1 MAHWFDLGDV
11 AVVPLIEDD
20 RLLIDPGEFFPGLE
34 PDLAD
39 WYAREPWFDRA
50 AEKLVFVIQSF
61 LVCSAD
67 EVLVVDA
74 CVGAGKDRQRPE
86 FDQLPDRWR
95 HQFLATGLREADVDA
110 VVFTHLHTDHVG
122 AATAQREPVF
132 SHAPHFVVEEEFRY
146 WSSEAGGAAMRRTGD
161 YLADSVLPIEQAGQL
176 RFVAPDAVVG
186 RHAELV
192 PAAGHTPGNV
202 CVRVRGSAGTV
213 LLAGDTMHHGVQ
225 IRHPELSTRYC
236 VEPGAAARVR
246 GALLDEVA
254 GSGAVFVPT
263 HFPVPS
269 AGRVRRGRAGYDF
282 EFAADL
288 VRTGQ
293 FRYWEWLGSLV
304 TLGRRGSAPVAAR
317 SQWPDRG

>member
-11 AVVPLIEDD
+11 AVVPLVEDD
-20 RLLIDPGEFFPGLE
+20 RLLIEPGEFFPGLE

-39 WYAREPWFDRA
+39 WYAQEPWFDPA
-50 AEKLVFVIQSF
+50 AGKLVFVIQSF

-74 CVGAGKDRQRPE
+74 CVGAGKDRRRAE
-86 FDQLPDRWR
+86 FDQLPDRWMQ
-95 HQFLATGLREADVDA
+95 QFLATGLRPADVDA

-122 AATAQREPVF
+122 AATVRREPVF
-132 SHAPHFVVEEEFRY
+132 PDAPHFVVEEEFRY

-161 YLADSVLPIEQAGQL
+161 YLTDSVLPIERAGQL
-176 RFVAPDAVVG
+176 SFVAPDAVVG
-186 RHAELV
+186 KHAELV

-236 VEPGAAARVR
+236 VDPGEAAEVR
-246 GALLDEVA
+246 SRLLEEGR
-254 GSGAVFVPT
+254 GSVLLPT
-263 HFPVPS
+263 HFPAPS
-269 AGRVRRGRAGYDF
+269 AGRVRRGRDGYGF

-288 VRTGQ
+288 LRAGQ
-293 FRYWEWLGSLV
+293 FRYREW
-304 TLGRRGSAPVAAR
+304 RG
-317 SQWPDRG
+317 

>member
-11 AVVPLIEDD
+11 AVVPLVEDD
-20 RLLIDPGEFFPGLE
+20 RLLIEPGEFFPGLE
-34 PDLAD
+34 PDLSD
-39 WYAREPWFDRA
+39 WYAQEPWFDRA
-50 AEKLVFVIQSF
+50 AGKLVFVIQSF

-74 CVGAGKDRQRPE
+74 CVGAGKDRQRAE
-86 FDQLPDRWR
+86 FDHLPDRWMQ
-95 HQFLATGLREADVDA
+95 QFLATGLRPADVDA

-122 AATAQREPVF
+122 AVTVQREPVF
-132 SHAPHFVVEEEFRY
+132 PDAPHLVVEEEFRY

-161 YLADSVLPIEQAGQL
+161 YLTDSVLPIEQAGQL
-176 RFVAPDAVVG
+176 SFVAPDAVVG
-186 RHAELV
+186 KHAELV

-236 VEPGAAARVR
+236 VDPGEAARVR
-246 GALLDEVA
+246 SRLLAAAEDSVLL
-254 GSGAVFVPT
+254 PT
-263 HFPVPS
+263 HFPAPS
-269 AGRVRRGRAGYDF
+269 AGRVRSGRNGYGF

-288 VRTGQ
+288 LRSGQ
-293 FRYWEWLGSLV
+293 FRYRE
-304 TLGRRGSAPVAAR
+304 
-317 SQWPDRG
+317 

>member
-50 AEKLVFVIQSF
+50 AGKLVFAIQSF

-74 CVGAGKDRQRPE
+74 CVGARKDRRRAE
-86 FDQLPDRWR
+86 FDQLPDRWMQ
-95 HQFLATGLREADVDA
+95 QFRATGLRSADVDA

-122 AATAQREPVF
+122 AATLQREPVF
-132 SHAPHFVVEEEFRY
+132 PHAPHLVVEEEFRY

-161 YLADSVLPIEQAGQL
+161 YFADSVRPIEQAGQL
-176 RFVAPDAVVG
+176 SFVAPDAVVG
-186 RHAELV
+186 KHAELV

-236 VEPGAAARVR
+236 VDPEKAAEVR
-246 GALLDEVA
+246 GRILADE
-254 GSGAVFVPT
+254 SGAVLLPT
-263 HFPVPS
+263 HFPAPS
-269 AGRVRRGRAGYDF
+269 AGRVRRGRDGYLF

-288 VRTGQ
+288 LRAGQ
-293 FRYWEWLGSLV
+293 YRY
-304 TLGRRGSAPVAAR
+304 RA
-317 SQWPDRG
+317 